1 MNAKRRLE
9 YDQAIENIKDK
20 ENLKSL
26 FDKVS
31 DKMEADGVAAVL
43 PEIIFLSNK
52 KKSCL
57 VTIENK
63 VAAPIMYR
71 KCFIV
76 SGCQSSY
83 YGFDDSILPDD
94 KRSYCFEKSTLEEC
108 SAMIF
113 FAVDISLLTHNQP
126 AKIEEADDPTDAEP
140 NECFFMVSFKKFLFR
155 TSSNKVALMFLND
168 AKSENE
174 LFSAQKFEKIINN
187 EKESPDISG
196 CYDGID
202 CLKKFAF
209 RHPGSIASL
218 DFKVINFTIKIDD
231 DSHHTQVTVV
241 VQQQ

>member
-1 MNAKRRLE
+1 
-9 YDQAIENIKDK
+9 
-20 ENLKSL
+20 
-26 FDKVS
+26 
-31 DKMEADGVAAVL
+31 MEADGVAAVL
-43 PEIIFLSNK
+43 PEITFLSNER
-52 KKSCL
+52 KSCL
-57 VTIENK
+57 ITIENK

-76 SGCQSSY
+76 SGRQSSY

-113 FAVDISLLTHNQP
+113 FSIDISLSKHNQP
-126 AKIEEADDPTDAEP
+126 AKTEEPDDPTDAEP
-140 NECFFMVSFKKFLFR
+140 NECFFMVSFKKCIIQ
-155 TSSNKVALMFLND
+155 TSSNKVVLMVLNN

-196 CYDGID
+196 CYDDND

-209 RHPGSIASL
+209 SHPGSIASL

-231 DSHHTQVTVV
+231 DSHHTQVIVKVSLKSGATALE
-241 VQQQ
+241 Q